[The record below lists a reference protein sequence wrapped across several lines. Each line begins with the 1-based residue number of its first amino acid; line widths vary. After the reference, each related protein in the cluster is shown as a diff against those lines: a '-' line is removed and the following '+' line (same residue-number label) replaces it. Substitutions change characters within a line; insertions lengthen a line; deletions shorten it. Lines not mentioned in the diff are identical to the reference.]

1 MKIRINL
8 KTDRKG
14 VIVLVTML
22 IVIAIAAISLSM
34 VINAQIN
41 QAAANNYRNK
51 IQTYY
56 AADGLMTLLAQ
67 EMLDFKDS
75 CYLKNM
81 LRPHIDIGSP
91 GAAGTF
97 TINKNDST
105 MDTMK
110 CGGSLGKGTS
120 DAFHFSYIPVNGN
133 ITVYTKIL
141 GLRFGK
147 GKTAK
152 AGVMMRQ
159 NLTNV
164 SKYVMV
170 TYNDSGAHDSVS
182 MQSRKITAD
191 SSYRCSGTF
200 PVSAATWLKLNKS
213 NNTFFSYYS
222 TDGVTWKYIGSDT
235 ITMSDPVYIGLAT
248 ASGVSAVRDT
258 AIFDSTSGLPISIC
272 IDSTTIG
279 GGINHDTIP
288 VKYTLVQTVSNV
300 FNMYTEA
307 YKKWGNGASANHN
320 FISRLNQSLGREAA
334 GTWHATVKD
343 SAFLPATFYDMRANM
358 TNPEFNMSGIIKY
371 SPAYTKYAIAH
382 IVNDTLGSDYKP
394 VKKTPV
400 ADFRTKY
407 MGLWSS
413 SWYSL
418 DSTTRTSKNN
428 AVKDSQ
434 QAACLPKDST
444 FSWDFNDSMHTWF
457 RPWGDSSTSS
467 ETYTFDRTTGKWS
480 GLKKRP
486 GWSGSDSEW
495 VTAHW
500 DSTKPFANIVMYDT
514 LKFMERHIT
523 SGTLKD
529 TIFIFGDTNNSRWFD
544 SCSNCDGAR
553 VSKFMPL
560 HKKGF
565 KFDCGSRYSPY
576 ATPCDST
583 CFYRANFGF
592 TMEIH
597 SEFTYKPKQFFAFR
611 GDDDVWVFINN
622 KLAIDLGGVH
632 DKVVD
637 TVYLDSLGLV
647 SGQKYNFDFF
657 YCERNV
663 TGSNIL
669 ITTNMFIFMPPQ
681 PTRRSW
687 TRDYGNVD

>member
-1 MKIRINL
+1 MLI
-8 KTDRKG
+8 
-14 VIVLVTML
+14 TML

-75 CYLKNM
+75 CYLTGRK
-81 LRPHIDIGSP
+81 RPHIDIGSP
-91 GAAGTF
+91 GAAGSDT
-97 TINKNDST
+97 TNKNDST
-105 MDTMK
+105 MDTIK

-141 GLRFGK
+141 DLRFGK

-152 AGVMMRQ
+152 AGVMIRQ
-159 NLTNV
+159 SLTNV

-170 TYNDSGAHDSVS
+170 TYTDSGAHDSVS
-182 MQSRKITAD
+182 IQSRKGTAD
-191 SSYRCSGTF
+191 TSYRRAVAAITFSSG
-200 PVSAATWLKLNKS
+200 SAATWLKLNKS

-222 TDGVTWKYIGSDT
+222 INGGVTWTYIGSDT

-307 YKKWGNGASANHN
+307 YKKWGKGASVNHN

-343 SAFLPATFYDMRANM
+343 SAFLPATFYDMRANL
-358 TNPEFNMSGIIKY
+358 TNPEFNINGYVKNTAGNY
-371 SPAYTKYAIAH
+371 VIAH
-382 IVNDTLGSDYKP
+382 LVNDTLNSDYKP
-394 VKKTPV
+394 VKKNSNAT
-400 ADFRTKY
+400 FKTQYLK
-407 MGLWSS
+407 LWSL
-413 SWYSL
+413 SWYTL
-418 DSTTRTSKNN
+418 DTATRKARIDTVSSKEYSISTYKYDTIK
-428 AVKDSQ
+428 KY
-434 QAACLPKDST
+434 DST
-444 FSWDFNDSMHTWF
+444 FSWNFNDSMHTWF
-457 RPWGDSSTSS
+457 KPYGDSSGKTG
-467 ETYTFDRTTGKWS
+467 TYTFDRTTGKWS

-514 LKFMERHIT
+514 LKFMERHVT
-523 SGTLKD
+523 NGAKTD
-529 TIFIFGDTNNSRWFD
+529 TVFVFGDTNNPRWFD
-544 SCSNCDGAR
+544 SCYRCDSPT

-565 KFDCGSRYSPY
+565 KFDCKSRYGTYS
-576 ATPCDST
+576 TPCDT
-583 CFYRANFGF
+583 ACFFRANFAF

-632 DKVVD
+632 DKVAD
-637 TVYLDSLGLV
+637 TAYLDSIGLV

-663 TGSNIL
+663 NSSNIL

-687 TRDYGNVD
+687 TRDYGNID